1 MVLEEG
7 KSQTLSLHG
16 EVVEIFERQG
26 QRLARISVLSQNILD
41 VTGESI
47 RDAHLGDRVL
57 IDAQVTVEC
66 VKSE

>member
-7 KSQTLSLHG
+7 VPQTLSLQG
-16 EVVEIFERQG
+16 EVVEILEKQG
-26 QRLARISVLSQNILD
+26 QRLARISVLSRNIID

-57 IDAQVTVEC
+57 IDAQVTIEC
-66 VKSE
+66 IKPE